1 MSRAPRP
8 VIAFTVVATALLL
21 AAALNGFAVVALS
34 RWAIAPPGAAAPP
47 PPEPTLLHV
56 PAQAFQSPFPPASE
70 PQAAEAAAQ
79 DQAPPVDEAPT
90 ATPRERPI
98 RRTAEADPAPDDGA
112 VDEAV
117 DEAARLAAWEAAPV
131 DLSSHEGMLQAFT
144 TGDDGAIWVRRA
156 AFEAFNRDE
165 GLQRAHAPRRVVL
178 VREGDEAVG
187 LRVEGLRSSS
197 AYGLLGLRD
206 GDILRYVNGTHL
218 DSPQRGM
225 AVYSAIQ
232 TADTV
237 ALTVRRGGAD
247 RTLVYRVR

>member
-1 MSRAPRP
+1 MSRAPKP
-8 VIAFTVVATALLL
+8 LIAFTLVATALLL

-34 RWAIAPPGAAAPP
+34 RWAVALPGAPPATA
-47 PPEPTLLHV
+47 PEPAPLHV
-56 PAQAFQSPFPPASE
+56 PAQAFQSPFPPPIEAPPEPPPAASVDAPAEEAPATAPAERRTRRSSE
-70 PQAAEAAAQ
+70 PPPAE
-79 DQAPPVDEAPT
+79 PVVDES
-90 ATPRERPI
+90 
-98 RRTAEADPAPDDGA
+98 
-112 VDEAV
+112 
-117 DEAARLAAWEAAPV
+117 ARLAAWEAAPV
-131 DLSSHEGMLQAFT
+131 DLSTHDGMMQAFT

-156 AFEAFNRDE
+156 AFEAFVRDE

-232 TADTV
+232 SADTV
-237 ALTVRRGGAD
+237 SLTVRRGGAD